1 MWTHLR
7 TAPNKMAAEMWVE
20 LLENQWIPAKIK
32 PAEDMMHLGEDA
44 PHRVYVPT
52 DRIEV
57 VEEILRNC

>member
-1 MWTHLR
+1 
-7 TAPNKMAAEMWVE
+7 MAAEMWME

-32 PAEDMMHLGEDA
+32 PVEDMAHLGEDA

-52 DRIEV
+52 NRLDV